1 MYYNI
6 IRMKQAKLSYA
17 ALIAV
22 LSCLFFTTSRGG
34 ATDESS
40 SRQPPRRPCW
50 KHRLWGLRMLDEG
63 GVKCTTAAFVNPY
76 QIIAMNGNDRQII
89 TSSSALHVERK
100 QKKSLDD
107 MNADLEDEQQDKT
120 ASSEWIDGQTMM
132 QLMEMEKAREE
143 QERQRQLEMELFNN
157 RILQTPS
164 SSQRTTSSNKERVD
178 KSQFVS
184 RITYTDANTLQIEL
198 PPSGVDSNV
207 FFSGAFSAMWFSA
220 IAPATLGMLSGGV
233 LPALF
238 MAPFWL
244 AFGVIAKT
252 AIVDPFVSSK
262 LTIGDFLWTIEKTY
276 FRRIGKLTSK
286 TKEGSTESLKG
297 SSVEVGLVVNNVPQN
312 ELRLFFDGGTLSF
325 GSGLSYDELEYLSKT
340 INEHCAEV
348 AKNQKL
354 Q

>member
-1 MYYNI
+1 
-6 IRMKQAKLSYA
+6 MKMKRAKLSYA

-22 LSCLFFTTSRGG
+22 LSCLFFTASHGG
-34 ATDESS
+34 ATEESS
-40 SRQPPRRPCW
+40 SRQPRPCW

-63 GVKCTTAAFVNPY
+63 GVQCTTAAFINPY
-76 QIIAMNGNDRQII
+76 QIIMVTNGNNRQII
-89 TSSSALHVERK
+89 TSSSAIHVEGK

-107 MNADLEDEQQDKT
+107 MNADLEDEQHDKT
-120 ASSEWIDGQTMM
+120 ASSLRRRSKDEWIDGQTMV
-132 QLMEMEKAREE
+132 QLMEMERAREE

-157 RILQTPS
+157 RFPQTPS
-164 SSQRTTSSNKERVD
+164 SSQSTSSNLERGD

-244 AFGVIAKT
+244 AGGVIAKT

-297 SSVEVGLVVNNVPQN
+297 SSVEVGLVVNNVPRY
-312 ELRLFFDGGTLSF
+312 ELRLFFDGETLSF

-340 INEHCAEV
+340 INEHCAEI

>member
-1 MYYNI
+1 
-6 IRMKQAKLSYA
+6 MKRAKLSYA

-22 LSCLFFTTSRGG
+22 LSCLFFTARRGD

-40 SRQPPRRPCW
+40 SRQPRPCW

-63 GVKCTTAAFVNPY
+63 GVQCTTAAFVNTPY
-76 QIIAMNGNDRQII
+76 QIMVMNGNNRQIV
-89 TSSSALHVERK
+89 TSSSALHVEGK
-100 QKKSLDD
+100 PKKSHDD
-107 MNADLEDEQQDKT
+107 MYADLEDEQHDKT
-120 ASSEWIDGQTMM
+120 ASSLRRRSKDEWIDGQTMM
-132 QLMEMEKAREE
+132 QLMEMENAREE

-157 RILQTPS
+157 RFPQTPPS
-164 SSQRTTSSNKERVD
+164 S

-198 PPSGVDSNV
+198 PSSGVDSNV

-244 AFGVIAKT
+244 AGGVIAKT

-276 FRRIGKLTSK
+276 YRRIGKLTT
-286 TKEGSTESLKG
+286 TKEGSTDSMKG
-297 SSVEVGLVVNNVPQN
+297 SSVEVGLVVNNVPRY
-312 ELRLFFDGGTLSF
+312 ELRLFFDGETLSF
-325 GSGLSYDELEYLSKT
+325 GSGLSYDELECLSKT
-340 INEHCAEV
+340 INEHCAEI

>member
-1 MYYNI
+1 
-6 IRMKQAKLSYA
+6 MKMKRAKLSYA
-17 ALIAV
+17 ASLIAV

-40 SRQPPRRPCW
+40 SRQPRPCW

-63 GVKCTTAAFVNPY
+63 GVQCTTATFINPY
-76 QIIAMNGNDRQII
+76 QIIVMNGNDRQ
-89 TSSSALHVERK
+89 TSSALHVEGK
-100 QKKSLDD
+100 QKKSHDD
-107 MNADLEDEQQDKT
+107 MNADLENDEQQDKS
-120 ASSEWIDGQTMM
+120 ASSLRRRSKDEWIDGQKMM

-143 QERQRQLEMELFNN
+143 QERQRQLEIELFNN
-157 RILQTPS
+157 RFPHTPAS
-164 SSQRTTSSNKERVD
+164 SSQRTSSSNKERVD

-184 RITYTDANTLQIEL
+184 RITYTDSNTLQIEL

-207 FFSGAFSAMWFSA
+207 FFSGAFTAMWFSA
-220 IAPATLGMLSGGV
+220 IAPVTLGMLSGGV
-233 LPALF
+233 FPALF

-244 AFGVIAKT
+244 AGGVIAKT

-262 LTIGDFLWTIEKTY
+262 LTIGDFLWIIEKTY

-297 SSVEVGLVVNNVPQN
+297 SSVEVGLVVNKVPRY
-312 ELRLFFDGGTLSF
+312 ELRLFFDGETLSF

-340 INEHCAEV
+340 INEHCAEI

>member
-1 MYYNI
+1 
-6 IRMKQAKLSYA
+6 MKMKRAKLSYA

-22 LSCLFFTTSRGG
+22 LSCLFFTASQGG
-34 ATDESS
+34 ATEESS
-40 SRQPPRRPCW
+40 SRQPRPCW

-63 GVKCTTAAFVNPY
+63 GVQCTTAAFINPY
-76 QIIAMNGNDRQII
+76 QII
-89 TSSSALHVERK
+89 TSSSAIHVEGK

-107 MNADLEDEQQDKT
+107 MNADLEDEQHDKT
-120 ASSEWIDGQTMM
+120 ASSLRRRSKDEWIDGQTMM
-132 QLMEMEKAREE
+132 QLMEMERAREE

-157 RILQTPS
+157 HFQQTPP

-244 AFGVIAKT
+244 AGGVIAKT

-286 TKEGSTESLKG
+286 TKEGSTETLKG
-297 SSVEVGLVVNNVPQN
+297 SSVEVGLVVNNVPRY
-312 ELRLFFDGGTLSF
+312 ELRLFFDGETLSF

-340 INEHCAEV
+340 INEHCAEI